1 MKTYLFVY
9 LGSTILSLAF
19 TPVIIW
25 IARRLSI
32 VDVPGQRHI
41 HIKPIARIG
50 GVAIWLS
57 MLSLTLPVLFLSNII
72 GDAFR
77 DILSEVVVVLC
88 ATGLVFF
95 VGLIDDVKPSGLRAS
110 TKLFVQIAAALA
122 VCTVGIRIKT
132 ITVTSGLTLEFG
144 WLSWPLTLLWIV
156 GITNAVNLSD
166 GLDGLATGIS
176 AVACAVITVFAFYSS
191 NVVMVV
197 LMLALL
203 GSLTGFLFFNF
214 NPARIFMG
222 DCGSMFLGFIIASS
236 GVLCSIKS
244 PVLVG
249 LALPFLALGIPIF
262 DTLFTIL
269 RRFLE
274 RRSIFAA
281 DRRHFHH
288 RLIDLGLKQRHV
300 AIIAYIVTLLVAGL
314 GITMVVTR
322 NDRSLIIFICLLLFL
337 FVVFRVVGCVRLK
350 EVIEGLKRKYA
361 ISHREHEERR
371 NFESAL
377 LFFRRVKTSD
387 QWWQAVC
394 AAAERMNF
402 AWVSLKTSNKDG
414 STDTSVWRM
423 AGSPPDMSKV
433 VTMNVQ
439 LDDRHADTWRE
450 LEIAIAANDSFESA
464 SHRAMLFN
472 RLIDEHNVV
481 DLISTTPGYDGHR
494 ASVIRHTGAES
505 SISAS
510 IAGK

>member
-9 LGSTILSLAF
+9 LGSTLLSLVF
-19 TPVIIW
+19 TPVTIQ

-32 VDVPGQRHI
+32 VDVPGQRHM
-41 HIKPIARIG
+41 HVKPIARIG

-57 MLSLTLPVLFLSNII
+57 MLFITLPVLCLSNII

-77 DILSEVVVVLC
+77 DILSEVIVVLC

-95 VGLIDDVKPSGLRAS
+95 IGLMDDIKTSGLRAR
-110 TKLFVQIAAALA
+110 TKFLAQIVAALA
-122 VCTVGIRIKT
+122 VCAIGIRINSVA
-132 ITVTSGLTLEFG
+132 VTDWLTFNFG
-144 WLSWPLTLLWIV
+144 WFSWPLTLLWIV

-166 GLDGLATGIS
+166 GLDGLAAGIS
-176 AVACAVITVFAFYSS
+176 AVACAVIAVFAYHSN

-236 GVLCSIKS
+236 GVLCSTKS

-300 AIIAYIVTLLVAGL
+300 AIIAYMVSLFVAGL
-314 GITMVVTR
+314 GMTMVVIR
-322 NDRSLIIFICLLLFL
+322 NDSSLIVFIGLLLFL
-337 FVVFRVVGCVRLK
+337 LVVFRIVGCVRLK
-350 EVIEGLKRKYA
+350 EVIEGLKRKYM
-361 ISHREHEERR
+361 INHREHEERR
-371 NFESAL
+371 SFESAQL
-377 LFFRRVKTSD
+377 YFRRVKTSD

-394 AAAERMNF
+394 AAAERMDF
-402 AWVSLKTSNKDG
+402 AWVSLKTANKDG

-423 AGSPPDMSKV
+423 AGSTPDLSKV
-433 VTMNVQ
+433 ITMHVQ
-439 LDDRHADTWRE
+439 LGDNGADTCRE
-450 LEIAIAANDSFESA
+450 LEIAIAVNGSFESA

-481 DLISTTPGYDGHR
+481 DLIASTPGHDGRR
-494 ASVIRHTGAES
+494 ASVVNYTRVEN
-505 SISAS
+505 SISVS
-510 IAGK
+510 D

>member
-1 MKTYLFVY
+1 MKTYLVVY
-9 LGSTILSLAF
+9 LGAVFLSLVF
-19 TPVIIW
+19 TPVTIW
-25 IARRLSI
+25 IARRLRI
-32 VDVPGQRHI
+32 VDVPGQRHM
-41 HIKPIARIG
+41 HVKPVARIG
-50 GVAIWLS
+50 GVAISLS
-57 MLSLTLPVLFLSNII
+57 MLSITFPVLFLSNVI

-77 DILSEVVVVLC
+77 GILSEVVVILC

-95 VGLIDDVKPSGLRAS
+95 VGLIDDIRTSGLRAR
-110 TKLFVQIAAALA
+110 TKFLVQIVAALA
-122 VCTVGIRIKT
+122 VCAIGIRIRSIT
-132 ITVTSGLTLEFG
+132 ITEGLTLDFG

-156 GITNAVNLSD
+156 GITNAINLSD
-166 GLDGLATGIS
+166 GLDGLAAGIS
-176 AVACAVITVFAFYSS
+176 AVACVVITVFAFYSN
-191 NVVMVV
+191 NVVMAV

-222 DCGSMFLGFIIASS
+222 DCGSMFLGFLIASS

-262 DTLFTIL
+262 DMLFTIL

-300 AIIAYIVTLLVAGL
+300 AVIAYMVTLLVAGF
-314 GITMVVTR
+314 GMTMVVTR
-322 NDRSLIIFICLLLFL
+322 NGSSLIVFVSLLLFL
-337 FVVFRVVGCVRLK
+337 LVVFRIVGCVRLRD
-350 EVIEGLKRKYA
+350 VIEGLKRKYT

-371 NFESAL
+371 CFEGAQL
-377 LFFRRVKTSD
+377 YFRRVKTSD

-394 AAAERMNF
+394 TAAECMNF
-402 AWVSLKTSNKDG
+402 AWVSLKTTNKDG
-414 STDTSVWRM
+414 STDTAVWRTT
-423 AGSPPDMSKV
+423 GSTPDMSKV

-439 LDDRHADTWRE
+439 LANGQAGTWRE
-450 LEIAIAANDSFESA
+450 LEIAIIVNGSFESA

-472 RLIDEHNVV
+472 RLIDEYNVV
-481 DLISTTPGYDGHR
+481 DLISTRPDHDGR
-494 ASVIRHTGAES
+494 RVAVMNYTRVEDA
-505 SISAS
+505 ISAS
-510 IAGK
+510 VAGK